1 MIWSAYNVYII
12 STSCLLH
19 IKRYII
25 MKSYNYLNVCSYYVP
40 IKIFE
45 LGIVGPTCNPSILKA
60 GRIAVS

>member
-1 MIWSAYNVYII
+1 
-12 STSCLLH
+12 
-19 IKRYII
+19 
-25 MKSYNYLNVCSYYVP
+25 MKSYNYLNVCNYYVS